1 MLFSGKITNSFLVF
15 LDRHG
20 VDSEKI
26 FELTDLPTEFLR
38 EPSCWIPAQ
47 DVEKFIAGIDR
58 EFGATFQEALPT
70 LVGHQCH
77 QLRSWGVLDSVIKM
91 MQKPQDLFL
100 QPHRFLSYFVSP
112 APPVANVKRFPESI
126 TFDLPISNQEFPC
139 VSEFIRSALEVLP
152 CYLGR
157 NQAQADWRQTT
168 IEISWSE
175 SQSDLLKEE
184 DLGPNYK
191 PELVQNLM
199 QALEESQRQIEDLR
213 HQLSTQHETERPQP
227 IPATDTEFVQGLRA
241 HLVRA
246 RGHMMRMSDY
256 LVRSQQ
262 LVTLLIGQDRL
273 TRQVQEAMKRVDW
286 DYVKTQSSQVA
297 QETADLLTQ
306 FERELNQRLRS
317 NSKSASPLA
326 TTAATAQRT
335 LDLEAHS

>member
-1 MLFSGKITNSFLVF
+1 MLFSGKITNSFLVY

-20 VDSEKI
+20 VDSEKL

-47 DVEKFIAGIDR
+47 DVEKFVSSMDR
-58 EFGATFQEALPT
+58 EFGGIFQDNLPK
-70 LVGHQCH
+70 LVGHECH
-77 QLRSWGVLDSVIKM
+77 ELRSWGVLDSVIKM

-112 APPVANVKRFPESI
+112 APPVGNVTREEEAIS
-126 TFDLPISNQEFPC
+126 FDLPISNQEFPF
-139 VSEFIRSALEVLP
+139 VTEFLRSALEVLP

-157 NQAQADWRQTT
+157 TQAQVMWQQTR
-168 IEISWSE
+168 IKISWSE
-175 SQSDLLKEE
+175 SQNGMLKDE
-184 DLGPNYK
+184 DLSPNYK

-213 HQLSTQHETERPQP
+213 NQLSHSGDGEKAVP
-227 IPATDTEFVQGLRA
+227 IPSTDTEFVQGMRTYLT
-241 HLVRA
+241 RA
-246 RGHMMRMSDY
+246 RGHMMRLSDY

-262 LVTLLIGQDRL
+262 LVTLLVGQDRVN
-273 TRQVQEAMKRVDW
+273 RQVQEAMKRVDW

-306 FERELNQRLRS
+306 FESDLNQRLRPEK
-317 NSKSASPLA
+317 KSHRS
-326 TTAATAQRT
+326 AQRT
-335 LDLEAHS
+335 LDLDIHA

>member
-20 VDSEKI
+20 VDQEKI
-26 FELTDLPTEFLR
+26 FELTDLPSEFLR

-47 DVEKFIAGIDR
+47 DVEKFIAGLDR
-58 EFGATFQEALPT
+58 EFGSLFQENLPT
-70 LVGHQCH
+70 LVGHKCH
-77 QLRSWGVLDSVIKM
+77 ELRSWGVLDSVIKM

-112 APPVANVKRFPESI
+112 APPVANVMREQESI
-126 TFDLPISNQEFPC
+126 SFDLPISNQEFPG

-157 NQAQADWRQTT
+157 NQAQAKWRATKIQ
-168 IEISWSE
+168 ISWSE
-175 SQSDLLKEE
+175 SQSDLLKDE
-184 DLGPNYK
+184 DIPPNYK

-213 HQLSTQHETERPQP
+213 HQLSSGENARPQP
-227 IPATDTEFVQGLRA
+227 IPATDTEFVQGLRT
-241 HLVRA
+241 HLVRS

-262 LVTLLIGQDRL
+262 LITLLIGQDRMD
-273 TRQVQEAMKRVDW
+273 RQVQEAMRRVDW
-286 DYVKTQSSQVA
+286 DYVKIQSSQVA
-297 QETADLLTQ
+297 QDTADLLTQ

-317 NSKSASPLA
+317 NNKPKSG
-326 TTAATAQRT
+326 QRT
-335 LDLEAHS
+335 LDLEALS